1 MVSEKVKE
9 LLRSGCMALIKT
21 CRLSSLGQQET
32 NWRTCWAF
40 CCVVR
45 REVGLAGMVKLIFF
59 ISISILTVVSIGKS
73 RVK

>member
-45 REVGLAGMVKLIFF
+45 REVGLAGKVKLTFF
-59 ISISILTVVSIGKS
+59 YLHQYFDSGIHWEK
-73 RVK
+73 